1 MEATGSLS
9 HSSAF
14 GPSTAR
20 DKNIRASASQSFN
33 RETVGEKAIEWGW
46 SDSPIIL
53 PMAFD
58 AREWNAAYIAAHVA
72 ECCGATLVVFHV
84 RPKGERIDLGFKA
97 EFDDLLSTLK
107 IKHEYE
113 EKEVEGEPSFQTIAE
128 LIVREAEA
136 RSAQAVIMAA
146 HKESFLVKMVGRV
159 SDRVARMTKARTVLV
174 ETPRPETRIAEHPKK
189 ILVLVKEKTRP
200 SDAFILAAALTSLA
214 TTKDAE
220 LVAAQAII
228 LPPTVPLEAIEFSDT
243 LKEAERDF
251 AFAVGD
257 SIRSLGRIF
266 TPRVLVSRELGRDVG
281 EFAVSERVDLM
292 ILTGRG
298 SRDFT
303 SLFGRD
309 TTDIVKNSP
318 CVVLVVFPQRS

>member
-1 MEATGSLS
+1 MEMEAMGSLS
-9 HSSAF
+9 HSSAL
-14 GPSTAR
+14 GPSAAR
-20 DKNIRASASQSFN
+20 DKNIRASASQSLD

-53 PMAFD
+53 PLAFD
-58 AREWNAAYIAAHVA
+58 SREWNAAYIAAHVA

-84 RPKGERIDLGFKA
+84 RPKGERIDTGFKA
-97 EFDDLLSTLK
+97 EFDDLISTLK

-128 LIVREAEA
+128 LIVREVET

-146 HKESFLVKMVGRV
+146 HKEGFLVGRV
-159 SDRVARMTKARTVLV
+159 SDRVARMNRTRTVLV
-174 ETPRPETRIAEHPKK
+174 ETPRRETRIAEHPKK
-189 ILVLVKEKTRP
+189 VLVLVKEKTKP

-214 TTKDAE
+214 TTRNAE
-220 LVAAQAII
+220 LLAAQAII

-251 AFAVGD
+251 AFVVGD

-281 EFAVSERVDLM
+281 EFAMSERIDLM

-298 SRDFT
+298 SRDFK

-309 TTDIVKNSP
+309 TTDIVRNSP
-318 CVVLVVFPQRS
+318 CVVLVVFPQRA